1 MPKIEEGKRF
11 TDLAYASKDEVK
23 AIYNKDDISKEWGK
37 VLSYRSFFTTDT
49 ELRDEEENAYFLV
62 LSPSV
67 LKACYQLE
75 ERLFQDLLLFL
86 SLSEEGKR
94 VFRLK
99 RKKHALM
106 ALSRHAL
113 EKIPSDS
120 TIERIA
126 ANEIENV
133 PTSLF
138 LLGEYSQAYDE
149 SLPSTDEGLFA
160 LNNRIQGEKEDSA
173 PLMRKDRKEDVINT
187 LTLPAVEKV
196 TPHLTSY
203 FLFLQQKDI
212 PLLARAVL
220 SLYFFL
226 SVRPMEYVNEET
238 AALFAKNLLRN
249 AGLSDVGFALDFE
262 SVAFSR
268 SAHFYHRMKE
278 TEKTL
283 DLTYVLAYILPFLS
297 KDEEGIRNLLSE
309 EKKADGERKEKTLS
323 PETPAAEGFEVE
335 LALPAFQPGVER
347 KVVEERTKK
356 LLEVYPFLKK
366 KEAHFYAGHCQVGCF
381 YTIEN
386 FMKEEL
392 TVYETARSSME
403 DLAKKGFYRKELQGK
418 KFIYTPVPMKAE
430 FDEEK

>member
-86 SLSEEGKR
+86 SLSEEGKTA
-94 VFRLK
+94 FRLK
-99 RKKHALM
+99 RKKHALA
-106 ALSRHAL
+106 ALARHAL
-113 EKIPSDS
+113 EKMPSDS

-149 SLPSTDEGLFA
+149 SMPSTDEGLFA

-187 LTLPAVEKV
+187 LTLPSPEKV

-238 AALFAKNLLRN
+238 ATLFAKNLLRKLPE
-249 AGLSDVGFALDFE
+249 A
-262 SVAFSR
+262 
-268 SAHFYHRMKE
+268 RM
-278 TEKTL
+278 
-283 DLTYVLAYILPFLS
+283 LTILYN
-297 KDEEGIRNLLSE
+297 KDEDPLSIRAYTAESPDDVLKILRESAE
-309 EKKADGERKEKTLS
+309 TGAAGRFRKAAVIPAEKSFRFERF
-323 PETPAAEGFEVE
+323 PEIFE
-335 LALPAFQPGVER
+335 
-347 KVVEERTKK
+347 
-356 LLEVYPFLKK
+356 
-366 KEAHFYAGHCQVGCF
+366 
-381 YTIEN
+381 I
-386 FMKEEL
+386 
-392 TVYETARSSME
+392 
-403 DLAKKGFYRKELQGK
+403 
-418 KFIYTPVPMKAE
+418 
-430 FDEEK
+430 